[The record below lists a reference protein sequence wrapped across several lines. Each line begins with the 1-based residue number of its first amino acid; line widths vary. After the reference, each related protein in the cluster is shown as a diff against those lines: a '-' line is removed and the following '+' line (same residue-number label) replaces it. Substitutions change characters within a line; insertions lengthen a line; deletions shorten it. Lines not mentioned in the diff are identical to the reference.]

1 MAPTCSKHEFD
12 HQLSSI
18 TDSIRYK
25 MYFLIKIKYFALF
38 FINHCHFIIKINSN
52 CLTFI
57 HTNVILYIVYIY
69 NIIKECIPLDI
80 IINNSSGIPIYEQIY
95 NQLKSLIVTGNLK
108 EGEALPSMRL
118 LAKELRISV
127 ITTKRAYEELE
138 RDGLIETITGK
149 GSFVGKQNIEVIR
162 EEYLKETEDYL
173 NKAIES
179 ARHADMSL
187 DDLTDLLKI
196 LYEFE

>member
-1 MAPTCSKHEFD
+1 M
-12 HQLSSI
+12 
-18 TDSIRYK
+18 
-25 MYFLIKIKYFALF
+25 
-38 FINHCHFIIKINSN
+38 
-52 CLTFI
+52 
-57 HTNVILYIVYIY
+57 
-69 NIIKECIPLDI
+69 DI

-95 NQLKSLIVTGNLK
+95 NQLKSLIVTGKLK
-108 EGEALPSMRL
+108 EGDALPSMRL

-162 EEYLKETEDYL
+162 EEYLKETEEYL
-173 NKAIES
+173 GKAIDS

-187 DDLTDLLKI
+187 NDLTDLLKM

>member
-1 MAPTCSKHEFD
+1 M
-12 HQLSSI
+12 
-18 TDSIRYK
+18 
-25 MYFLIKIKYFALF
+25 
-38 FINHCHFIIKINSN
+38 
-52 CLTFI
+52 
-57 HTNVILYIVYIY
+57 
-69 NIIKECIPLDI
+69 DI

-95 NQLKSLIVTGNLK
+95 NQLKSLIVTGKLK

-179 ARHADMSL
+179 ARNADMSL

>member
-1 MAPTCSKHEFD
+1 M
-12 HQLSSI
+12 
-18 TDSIRYK
+18 
-25 MYFLIKIKYFALF
+25 
-38 FINHCHFIIKINSN
+38 
-52 CLTFI
+52 
-57 HTNVILYIVYIY
+57 
-69 NIIKECIPLDI
+69 DI

-95 NQLKSLIVTGNLK
+95 NQLKTLIVTGKLK

-187 DDLTDLLKI
+187 NDLTELLKI

>member
-1 MAPTCSKHEFD
+1 M
-12 HQLSSI
+12 
-18 TDSIRYK
+18 
-25 MYFLIKIKYFALF
+25 
-38 FINHCHFIIKINSN
+38 
-52 CLTFI
+52 
-57 HTNVILYIVYIY
+57 
-69 NIIKECIPLDI
+69 DI

-95 NQLKSLIVTGNLK
+95 NQLKTLIVTGKLK

-187 DDLTDLLKI
+187 DDLTELLKI

>member
-1 MAPTCSKHEFD
+1 MPIYRSKTYTFCHYA
-12 HQLSSI
+12 
-18 TDSIRYK
+18 TD
-25 MYFLIKIKYFALF
+25 LF
-38 FINHCHFIIKINSN
+38 SFNHCHFINKINSDH
-52 CLTFI
+52 LTFK
-57 HTNVILYIVYIY
+57 HSSVILYIAYIY
-69 NIIKECIPLDI
+69 NITKGCIPLDI

-95 NQLKSLIVTGNLK
+95 NQLKSLIVTGKLK
-108 EGEALPSMRL
+108 EGDSLPSMRL

-173 NKAIES
+173 SKAIES
-179 ARHADMSL
+179 ARHADLSL
-187 DDLTDLLKI
+187 KDLTDLLKM
-196 LYEFE
+196 LYDYE